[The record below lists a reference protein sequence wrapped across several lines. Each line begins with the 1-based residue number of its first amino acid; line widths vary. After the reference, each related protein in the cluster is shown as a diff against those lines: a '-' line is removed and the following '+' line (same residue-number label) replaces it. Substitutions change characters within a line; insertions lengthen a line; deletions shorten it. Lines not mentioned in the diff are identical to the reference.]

1 MPRSKRRK
9 KITKRKNTPVHQHTT
24 FVSPSVFL
32 YYRRHAMSAIL
43 CLLAIVCFAAYM
55 IMYTQITTPTGD
67 DRAMRLDAYFTKYH
81 MPLAGYGPSFIA
93 VADECGMDWRLLP
106 AIAVRESSGGK
117 HMQFNNPFG
126 WGGAHIPFEDIN
138 HAIRVVAANLCGD
151 NPKTARYY
159 ATPSIQKKLYYYNGT
174 VIPSYPKE
182 VMWIMKQF

>member
-1 MPRSKRRK
+1 MPQSKKRT
-9 KITKRKNTPVHQHTT
+9 KIIKRKNTPPPYKT
-24 FVSPSVFL
+24 FLSTSVFL
-32 YYRRHAMSAIL
+32 YYRRHAMSVVL
-43 CLLAIVCFAAYM
+43 FLVAIVGFAAYM
-55 IMYTQITTPTGD
+55 IAYTQITTPTGD
-67 DRAMRLDAYFTKYH
+67 DRAVRLDAYFTKYK

-126 WGGAHIPFEDIN
+126 WGGARIPFEDIN
-138 HAIRVVAANLCGD
+138 HAIRVVGLNLCGD

-159 ATPSIQKKLYYYNGT
+159 DTPSVRKKLYYYNGT